1 MAFKFRPKILINWQ
15 YQSSINLKIRF
26 SSYTQR
32 QIRKKTRFI
41 NHEQVPRLCCAW
53 PRPCCNWDQVRAY
66 SGELRWP
73 CVHLASREVQC
84 FPTIQ
89 ADICLQ
95 HWLNVCCHVTKSF
108 VQEIS
113 GMRNLCFAL
122 AQVSIYHCTRALS
135 FNSSM
140 LSSKYNDGCCTLR
153 FSLSSCAERDI
164 TDTGNALPN
173 SLSPLSLNS
182 LERSCFCSSLR
193 ASAASQRY
201 LRSSA
206 ANPKRWVQAAAAVV
220 FFIFTFLLSLAQN
233 ITMYFTLWCSFHMP
247 NASFANICCG

>member
-1 MAFKFRPKILINWQ
+1 
-15 YQSSINLKIRF
+15 
-26 SSYTQR
+26 
-32 QIRKKTRFI
+32 
-41 NHEQVPRLCCAW
+41 
-53 PRPCCNWDQVRAY
+53 
-66 SGELRWP
+66 
-73 CVHLASREVQC
+73 
-84 FPTIQ
+84 
-89 ADICLQ
+89 
-95 HWLNVCCHVTKSF
+95 
-108 VQEIS
+108 
-113 GMRNLCFAL
+113 MRNLCFAL

-153 FSLSSCAERDI
+153 FSLSSAESDI

-206 ANPKRWVQAAAAVV
+206 ANPKRWVHAAAVVVVNMV
-220 FFIFTFLLSLAQN
+220 FFIFTFLLFSCAKHHN
-233 ITMYFTLWCSFHMP
+233 IFYFVVLFPHAECILCKHLLRLVCLNKVYSFCSRTVAERSHHRTCSFPP
-247 NASFANICCG
+247 NALSNPTNSV